1 MQIEGRDHQF
11 FQAGI
16 TGQARK
22 CIKYCC
28 DFLRQFRFARE
39 QTEVGVNARR
49 TRMIIARAEL
59 DVTPELVRIAAN
71 NEQRLAMGFQADDT
85 VNDVSPGFF
94 QAPGPLNVGR
104 LIEAR
109 TQFDNG
115 SDLFSGVGRV
125 DECFDDRGITTC
137 AIEGDLDCEHLRIL
151 RRRLDPLDNLIE
163 AIVGMMQQHVLTPQH
178 FEKIGMRR

>member
-1 MQIEGRDHQF
+1 
-11 FQAGI
+11 
-16 TGQARK
+16 
-22 CIKYCC
+22 
-28 DFLRQFRFARE
+28 
-39 QTEVGVNARR
+39 
-49 TRMIIARAEL
+49 MIIARAEL

-85 VNDVSPGFF
+85 VNDVGPGFF

-137 AIEGDLDCEHLRIL
+137 AIEGDLDCEYLRIL

-163 AIVGMMQQHVLTPQH
+163 AIVGMM
-178 FEKIGMRR
+178 